1 MTHLQTIDSSIQD
14 LVHATADLATVMGP
28 AQAGQL
34 DQQQLQQRLQTIGT
48 PPPGRAT
55 EEQKQEY
62 LGKLSTLIQQITQ
75 SQIDS
80 NINQATQNIT
90 TKTKAIENAIATT
103 KQALHTLEKQ
113 DDSSAVTTYNS
124 SIDKITTLMTHIA
137 NRDVLYRS
145 VGVKLDTAYNGLDPD
160 NTNGNDQIDKLQT
173 LQRNIQEQKQSLQN
187 QIIQYYDNTFR
198 DSKVK
203 TNLIELKIP
212 KDIHTGKGQM
222 LIDNMKAYLRG
233 RASEYYAIIPY
244 LQRISDD
251 FDNKQGTYWKPPTK
265 ANGYNGVPDVMMEAF
280 INQAQALYH
289 VIMDQ
294 LTTEVKNKIK
304 STYKYGT
311 HQQHEDRCNV
321 GDGPSA
327 YFALISLYKPIK
339 AAHRDTLTET
349 FNTAWTHFLKG
360 DPVNKINYLRPRL
373 VEAIQLNL
381 PLNWSTTGKKIIQ
394 VLSRQDHVMAQ
405 ELKQYE
411 KGPTDPDQTNT
422 YLQDLFAAVEAEA
435 EKAKWVST
443 GSKEKEWHAHNVTA
457 HTNNQ
462 SRPCKFGVE
471 CTDKYCT
478 RSHPRGHKRPRDG
491 DTAYDQSHGKGGK
504 GYTGKGGKG
513 KAGKGKGGKGKGK
526 GGKGRPAC
534 EAEGCSQPTPHPSKS
549 LCTTCFKK
557 VIDTGSITK
566 KNGTTFTLKGR
577 DEQQQQ
583 EGKAYGFSAEQL
595 EGLKIMH
602 QASAYTADA
611 LSHIE
616 PAAPASVKRARIAE
630 RLGKRADA
638 ATAEQDKRT
647 SDFLAA
653 INSQ

>member
-1 MTHLQTIDSSIQD
+1 MQSEPMTHLQVIEQSIQD
-14 LVHATADLATVMGP
+14 LTQTTADLATVMGP

-62 LGKLSTLIQQITQ
+62 LGKLSTLLQEITDTQ
-75 SQIDS
+75 VGNRID
-80 NINQATQNIT
+80 QATHDIT
-90 TKTKAIENAIATT
+90 TRTQAIENAMAAA
-103 KQALHTLEKQ
+103 KQAAHTSEKQ
-113 DDSSAVTTYNS
+113 DSRSAISTYNN
-124 SIDKITTLMTHIA
+124 SIDKITTIMTHIA
-137 NRDVLYRS
+137 NRDVLHKS
-145 VGVKLDTAYNGLDPD
+145 VGVKLDTAYNDLDPD
-160 NTNGNDQIDKLQT
+160 NTNGNDQINKLQT
-173 LQRNIQEQKQSLQN
+173 LQRDIQEQKQGLQQ
-187 QIIQYYDNTFR
+187 QIIQYFDNTFR
-198 DSKVK
+198 NSKVK

-222 LIDNMKAYLRG
+222 FIDNMKAYLRG
-233 RASEYYAIIPY
+233 RAAEYYAIIPY
-244 LQRISDD
+244 LQRIMDD
-251 FDNKQGTYWKPPTK
+251 YDSKQGTYWKPPSK
-265 ANGYNGVPDVMMEAF
+265 IDGYDGVPDVMMEAF

-289 VIMDQ
+289 VIMD
-294 LTTEVKNKIK
+294 LLPTDIKNKIK
-304 STYKYGT
+304 STYKYGI
-311 HQQHEDRCNV
+311 HQQHEGRCTV
-321 GDGPSA
+321 GDGLSA
-327 YFALISLYKPIK
+327 LFALISLYKPIK

-381 PLNWSTTGKKIIQ
+381 PLNWSTTGRKTIQ

-411 KGPTDPDQTNT
+411 KGPSDPDDTNT
-422 YLQDLFAAVEAEA
+422 YLQDLFAAIEAEA
-435 EKAKWVST
+435 EKAKLVST
-443 GSKEKEWHAHNVTA
+443 GSKEKDWHAHNVTA
-457 HTNNQ
+457 HTHDQ
-462 SRPCKFGVE
+462 SRPCKFGAE

-478 RSHPRGHKRPRDG
+478 RSHPRGHKRPREG
-491 DTAYDQSHGKGGK
+491 DTAYDQSRGKG
-504 GYTGKGGKG
+504 
-513 KAGKGKGGKGKGK
+513 GKGKGGKGKGK
-526 GGKGRPAC
+526 GGNGRPAC
-534 EAEGCSQPTPHPSKS
+534 EAEGCSQCTPHPSKS
-549 LCTTCFKK
+549 LCTTCVKK

-566 KNGTTFTLKGR
+566 KDGTTFTLKGR
-577 DEQQQQ
+577 SEQQQQ
-583 EGKAYGFSAEQL
+583 GGKAYGFSAEQL